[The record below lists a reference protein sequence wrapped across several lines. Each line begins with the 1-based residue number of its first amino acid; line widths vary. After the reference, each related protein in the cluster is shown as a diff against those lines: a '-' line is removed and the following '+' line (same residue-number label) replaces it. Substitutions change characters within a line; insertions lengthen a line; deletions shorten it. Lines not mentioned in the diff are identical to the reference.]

1 MTIHY
6 PCREIFERLVKA
18 ILVRAEMDESV
29 FEVMDRTGREWEYV
43 RRAIDP
49 AMSTQNVEVQKIMRE
64 LLECECELYRE
75 EAKKGERSV

>member
-1 MTIHY
+1 MTIDY
-6 PCREIFERLVKA
+6 ACRHIFEDLINA

-29 FEVMDRTGREWEYV
+29 NQVIEKTGTEWDYV

-64 LLECECELYRE
+64 LLECECPTYRE
-75 EAKKGERSV
+75 QRRK

>member
-6 PCREIFERLVKA
+6 VCRKMFEDLVNA

-29 FEVMDRTGREWEYV
+29 NQVILRTGREWDYV
-43 RRAIDP
+43 RRSIDP

-64 LLECECELYRE
+64 LLECECPIYRE
-75 EAKKGERSV
+75 ERRE

>member
-6 PCREIFERLVKA
+6 ACRKMFEGVINA

-29 FEVMDRTGREWEYV
+29 FQLIERTGREWGYI

-64 LLECECELYRE
+64 LLECECPIYRE
-75 EAKKGERSV
+75 ERRE